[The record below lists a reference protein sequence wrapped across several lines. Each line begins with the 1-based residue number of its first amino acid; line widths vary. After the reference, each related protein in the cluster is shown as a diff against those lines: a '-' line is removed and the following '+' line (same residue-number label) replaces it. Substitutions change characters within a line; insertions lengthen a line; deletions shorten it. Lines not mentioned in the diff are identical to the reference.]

1 MYCTAF
7 AAQDV
12 IVASNRVVELCIIW
26 SRGSV
31 YSWIYEPVI
40 SLGLNT
46 LTCMLYFQCQAVLTF
61 NLSLILY

>member
-12 IVASNRVVELCIIW
+12 IDASDRVVELCIIW

-31 YSWIYEPVI
+31 YCWNYKPVI
-40 SLGLNT
+40 SLGLNICCT
-46 LTCMLYFQCQAVLTF
+46 SSVRLC
-61 NLSLILY
+61 